1 MKIFAKVNMTEIFFR
16 RKKSPCESIVMTQ
29 EDKAYISN
37 CREKNINNI
46 KENQKTKQKYTNKST
61 CSFY

>member
-37 CREKNINNI
+37 CREKNINNV
-46 KENQKTKQKYTNKST
+46 KENLENKTEVY
-61 CSFY
+61 